1 MNLIIVE
8 MENRFKNN
16 DNVLLITNKDLVFE
30 KTFIDEIIEKVGQQ
44 FVINVSLE
52 ELDKRMNYLKN
63 NYLN

>member
-30 KTFIDEIIEKVGQQ
+30 KTFIDEIIEKVGQK

-52 ELDKRMNYLKN
+52 ELDKRMNYLNN

>member
-1 MNLIIVE
+1 LNLIIVE

-30 KTFIDEIIEKVGQQ
+30 KTFIDEIIEKVGQK

-52 ELDKRMNYLKN
+52 ELDKRMNYLNN

>member
-30 KTFIDEIIEKVGQQ
+30 KTFVDEIIEKVGQQ
-44 FVINVSLE
+44 FVINISLE
-52 ELDKRMNYLKN
+52 ELDKCKIFFE
-63 NYLN
+63 

>member
-1 MNLIIVE
+1 

-30 KTFIDEIIEKVGQQ
+30 KTFVDEIIEKVGQQ
-44 FVINVSLE
+44 FVINISLE
-52 ELDKRMNYLKN
+52 ELDKCKNFLNN

>member
-52 ELDKRMNYLKN
+52 ELDKRMNYLNN